1 MGHMRCAVS
10 SVWLPL
16 HVYRPGLVALAFAGG
31 LIQAPSPMPPGSPS
45 SPTKRKETSRRLYEF
60 VAELDQSHDSIL
72 AFIEANCRHAGGK
85 SSDAKVKT
93 LAGTLHALAWM
104 YASIVFDM

>member
-1 MGHMRCAVS
+1 MA
-10 SVWLPL
+10 
-16 HVYRPGLVALAFAGG
+16 ALTC
-31 LIQAPSPMPPGSPS
+31 ISPWPGSPGVRWGAHS
-45 SPTKRKETSRRLYEF
+45 SSVSNAARLPILSDQEKRDIAASPRRLYEF